1 MKNKLN
7 NIKNTGFKTPKNYFQ
22 NLEDQIMDTIKLDYA
37 LKSIDS
43 AGFKMP
49 QGYLDTLEDAVLT
62 KVTKTSNPKVISILN
77 KQTLIYIS
85 GVAAAVLIMFNIF
98 WNKTETTIDT
108 LDAELVENYF
118 IDQGINTFEI
128 AALLTNDE
136 EINIDIEIFDE
147 TFNDDSLEDYLL
159 ENMDL
164 EDFIDQ

>member
-1 MKNKLN
+1 M
-7 NIKNTGFKTPKNYFQ
+7 
-22 NLEDQIMDTIKLDYA
+22 
-37 LKSIDS
+37 
-43 AGFKMP
+43 
-49 QGYLDTLEDAVLT
+49 LT

-147 TFNDDSLEDYLL
+147 TFNNDSLEDYLL

>member
-1 MKNKLN
+1 
-7 NIKNTGFKTPKNYFQ
+7 
-22 NLEDQIMDTIKLDYA
+22 MDTIKLDNA
-37 LKSIDS
+37 LKSIDD
-43 AGFKMP
+43 AGFKIP
-49 QGYLDTLEDAVLT
+49 QGYLDTLEDVVLT

-147 TFNDDSLEDYLL
+147 TFNNDSLEDYLL

>member
-1 MKNKLN
+1 MKSKLN
-7 NIKNTGFKTPKNYFQ
+7 NIKKTGFKTPKNYFQ
-22 NLEDQIMDTIKLDYA
+22 NLEDQIMDTIKLDNA
-37 LKSIDS
+37 LKSIDD
-43 AGFKMP
+43 AGFKIP
-49 QGYLDTLEDAVLT
+49 QGYLDTVEDLVLT

-147 TFNDDSLEDYLL
+147 TFNNDSLEDYLL